1 MARRYEPKPID
12 VNLTPMIDVTFLLI
26 IFFMIV
32 SQITQSETD
41 PIHVPRPTNS
51 QARELKYAN
60 KLIITLVH
68 DGEGGVARYKVGSR
82 LARDMEVVR
91 TIAEESRRSAEAL
104 GERLDVIVRAD
115 RDVRYSYVRPV
126 LEAIAKA
133 GLENVNLAAE
143 ATSRAPAET
152 EEGA

>member
-1 MARRYEPKPID
+1 
-12 VNLTPMIDVTFLLI
+12 MIDVTFLLI
-26 IFFMIV
+26 IFFMLV

-51 QARELKYAN
+51 QAREMKHAN

-82 LARDMEVVR
+82 LAMDMDDVR
-91 TIAEESRRSAEAL
+91 TMAEETYRRAEAI

-115 RDVRYSYVRPV
+115 RDVQYRHVRPV
-126 LEAIAKA
+126 LEAIAKV
-133 GLENVNLAAE
+133 GLENVSIAAE
-143 ATSRAPAET
+143 AISRGLPDV
-152 EEGA
+152 EGES